1 MISSDHH
8 RIWQLWSS
16 VVTLKREILEELGMQ
31 NCSVSSKH
39 RSMHWVCTNEYYLHS
54 ISRKAIA
61 YSKNGWIT
69 LWKYEQGI
77 RGQGAET
84 LNRPTWV
91 GGDWV
96 SGRTSCWGEKSI
108 LLFLTFSAFRIS
120 ICLLPFLPA
129 PSLPSRLFS
138 YLIGFKFT
146 DRFLTFT
153 TLLETYEI
161 WNHG

>member
-91 GGDWV
+91 GGGSMKKGEVLMALLQEEGTIGGGTGWV
-96 SGRTSCWGEKSI
+96 EGPPVEERKASYS
-108 LLFLTFSAFRIS
+108 FS
-120 ICLLPFLPA
+120 
-129 PSLPSRLFS
+129 PSVLSESASVCCHS
-138 YLIGFKFT
+138 YLHLHFLHGFFP
-146 DRFLTFT
+146 
-153 TLLETYEI
+153 I
-161 WNHG
+161 